1 MAGAQRVDH
10 NAIKFG
16 QVTIMAVLAA
26 AWLLGLPWLVPVLAA
41 ALLANVAWPAGG
53 PLRLLYRH
61 VALPLRVI
69 RPHLVVDEAAPH
81 RFSQGV
87 GVIVLAASSA
97 ALYAGAFW
105 WGWGLAALV
114 AVLAAINV
122 FWNFCAGCFLYY
134 QLRRMGVIRR
144 EQAA

>member
-1 MAGAQRVDH
+1 MAGAQQVDH

-16 QVTIMAVLAA
+16 QVTIMVILAA
-26 AWLLGLPWLVPVLAA
+26 AWVFNVLWLVPVLAA
-41 ALLANVAWPAGG
+41 ALLANVAWPARG

-61 VALPLRVI
+61 LILPLRLV

-87 GVIVLAASSA
+87 GALFLAASSA
-97 ALYAGAFW
+97 ALYAGALW

-114 AVLAAINV
+114 GVLAAVNV

-134 QLRRMGVIRR
+134 QLRRAGLIGRG
-144 EQAA
+144 QAA